1 MNVES
6 ASPSLARNRN
16 FLAVIAAAG
25 VLATVVGATAVV
37 SGTRGEETDAGA
49 RSAAVAAPVS
59 EVWRDA
65 VFTMPAKAPDGA
77 AYRPV
82 TGLSATEILVTAETS
97 FEKASRL
104 EIYDS
109 VAKTGRV
116 VAEMPEPAGIKG
128 YYAQQVEVG
137 SAHFVWWGS
146 TPNDDDKWADVW
158 AVPRTGGGAIQL
170 AELTGE
176 ASEVERLGVV
186 ADEVV
191 WSVRSGGIYRVP
203 LTGGTPE
210 RVTEGAGLH
219 LLGWPWA
226 SDVSGNAASGQQKIV
241 NLETGTTTAVGTPA
255 SVRGFR
261 CDEAW
266 CSGYTREG
274 MLVQKPDGSGRHV
287 APGLRSL
294 DQPALAGGF
303 LLAGGSKTADAS
315 ATVVYDPQT
324 RRVAKIGDLAAFGV
338 GLSSSPT
345 SVVYW
350 DPSRRAVRTCG
361 SAEGVVAPAR
371 PSKSSTGCVTRQQ
384 ADGTQISVLNLA
396 AVR

>member
-1 MNVES
+1 MVS
-6 ASPSLARNRN
+6 NRN
-16 FLAVIAAAG
+16 FLAVVAAAG
-25 VLATVVGATAVV
+25 VLVTVVGATAVV
-37 SGTRGEETDAGA
+37 SATRGDETGAGA
-49 RSAAVAAPVS
+49 RSASAAPVS

-82 TGLSATEILVTAETS
+82 TALSANEILVTAETS

-109 VAKTGRV
+109 AAKGRRV
-116 VAEMPEPAGIKG
+116 VAEMPEPAGVKG

-137 SAHFVWWGS
+137 PEHFVWWGN

-158 AVPRTGGGAIQL
+158 AVPRTGGDAVQL
-170 AELTGE
+170 TALTGE

-186 ADEVV
+186 SDEVV

-203 LTGGTPE
+203 LIGGTPE
-210 RVTEGAGLH
+210 KVTEGAGLH

-226 SDVSGNAASGQQKIV
+226 GDASGDAASGQQKIV
-241 NLETGTTTAVGTPA
+241 NVETGRTTTVRAPA
-255 SVRGFR
+255 SLREFR
-261 CDEAW
+261 CDAAW
-266 CSGYTREG
+266 CSGFTREG
-274 MLVQKPDGSGRHV
+274 LLVQKPDGSGRHV

-294 DQPALAGGF
+294 GQGALAGGF
-303 LLAGGSKTADAS
+303 LLARGSKPADAS
-315 ATVVYDPQT
+315 ATVVYDPET
-324 RRVAKIGDLAAFGV
+324 RTAAKIGDLAVFGV

-350 DPSRRAVRTCG
+350 DPSQRVVRTCG
-361 SAEGVVAPAR
+361 SREGVVVPGPSGASASPAR
-371 PSKSSTGCVTRQQ
+371 LSTRCVTRQQ
-384 ADGTQISVLNLA
+384 ADGAQISVLNLA